1 MKAPTKAEELAA
13 LDKFINSYP
22 DDSYLKGWLLSVRNE
37 VESAIRSDV
46 FPQVSLAETDR
57 QCKRRLEEC
66 NAAVEQRKLN
76 AQRELDAKRVEAQR
90 QHDAV
95 LAEAEN
101 IAARLRD
108 EASRKR
114 AEVRNTLYGLRCLL
128 NSLED

>member
-76 AQRELDAKRVEAQR
+76 AQRELEAKRVEAQR

-101 IAARLRD
+101 VAAKLRD
-108 EASRKR
+108 EAARKR
-114 AEVRNTLYGLRCLL
+114 AEVRNTLHGLRSLL
-128 NSLED
+128 DSLEE